1 MRRVTRPVLAILST
15 IGLLAVAS
23 SPATAQSGTR
33 STPSSGSSSR
43 TVAPTGSGQRGQ
55 AQASLA
61 LEGYCPVSLQKMNKW
76 VKGNP
81 AIQATFDGHTYYFAN
96 EEGKQM
102 FAEDP
107 AKYAPVLGGDCVVS
121 LAKMGKR
128 VPGNIRQAVLQEG
141 RLFLFANVEGKKMF
155 QADPRAYVNAD
166 LAYGGNCVVC
176 SLNMRQTVPGKAEFT
191 VVHQGL
197 RYLFPSAEQRD
208 EFLKNPQK
216 YEVVAAKAATTPNGS
231 GTRQPAG
238 SGSSSR

>member
-1 MRRVTRPVLAILST
+1 MRQVIRPVLAILST
-15 IGLLAVAS
+15 IGLLALAS
-23 SPATAQSGTR
+23 SPASAQSGTR
-33 STPSSGSSSR
+33 STPPSGSSSR
-43 TVAPTGSGQRGQ
+43 TAAPTGSGQRGQ
-55 AQASLA
+55 EQASLA

-141 RLFLFANVEGKKMF
+141 RLFLFANAEGKKMF
-155 QADPRAYVNAD
+155 QADPQAYVNAD

-176 SLNMRQTVPGKAEFT
+176 SLTMQQTVPGKAEFT

-197 RYLFPSAEQRD
+197 RYLFPSTEQRD
-208 EFLKNPQK
+208 EFLKNPPK
-216 YEVVAAKAATTPNGS
+216 YAVVAATSSGS
-231 GTRQPAG
+231 GSRQPAG